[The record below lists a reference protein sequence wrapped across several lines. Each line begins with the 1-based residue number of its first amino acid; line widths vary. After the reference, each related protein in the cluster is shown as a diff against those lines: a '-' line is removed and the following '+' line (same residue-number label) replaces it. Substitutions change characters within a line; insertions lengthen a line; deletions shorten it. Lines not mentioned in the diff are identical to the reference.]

1 MILFQ
6 DYNMSSDNNIS
17 IKEHFNE
24 LRKADQRA
32 LQAALIANEKRLD
45 GLNELRQGVATQD
58 QLEALEKIVN
68 NLSRLVYIG
77 LGAVLAIQF
86 ILQFV

>member
-1 MILFQ
+1 
-6 DYNMSSDNNIS
+6 MSSDNNIS